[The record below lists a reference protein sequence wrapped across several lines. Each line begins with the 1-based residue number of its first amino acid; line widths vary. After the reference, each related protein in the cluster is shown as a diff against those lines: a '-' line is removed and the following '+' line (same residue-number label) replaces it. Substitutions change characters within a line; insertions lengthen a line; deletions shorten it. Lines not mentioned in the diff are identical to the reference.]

1 MVRSVVVAE
10 LLRAR
15 TKEFLLSA
23 VAVELVP
30 EARVLE
36 ARAPAERLAVPRR
49 DARGDFQAAPEDQ
62 AAGDR
67 AERDREG
74 QDREGQGEVR
84 DPVMLLERSEV
95 AVGKL
100 RDKWE
105 AGTAVD
111 LTPQA
116 DGETR
121 RRACVEQA
129 DPHGAVWV
137 RWQLKPA

>member
-1 MVRSVVVAE
+1 VVGSASRADRVLGTLSAEAAAARPLTTVRVASGCTRMVHMVRSVVVAE

-67 AERDREG
+67 AERDR
-74 QDREGQGEVR
+74 
-84 DPVMLLERSEV
+84 
-95 AVGKL
+95 
-100 RDKWE
+100 
-105 AGTAVD
+105 
-111 LTPQA
+111 
-116 DGETR
+116 
-121 RRACVEQA
+121 
-129 DPHGAVWV
+129 GA
-137 RWQLKPA
+137 